1 MLAKPLAY
9 KTLKSLDKIQNGSLK
24 ITTPD
29 GREYGFGGKNPGH
42 EACIRI
48 NDWNT
53 FATIA
58 LRGDIGLAESYRK
71 GRWDTENLQSL
82 IGLGLQN
89 KSHLENL
96 ILGNAAFKKLSA
108 LSYLTRLNTIRGSR
122 KNIHDHYDLG
132 NEFYKLWLDPSMS
145 YSSALYKA
153 DNENLLSAQH
163 NKYDRI
169 LDRMETR
176 AGTVL
181 EVGCGWGGFAERALE
196 KGDYDIK
203 GITISTQQKNF
214 AEKRLG
220 SAAKI
225 ALEDYRLQQ
234 GKFDRIVSI
243 EMFEAVGE
251 QFWSTYF
258 GRMHALLKS
267 NGRAVI
273 QTITMNEKDF
283 PRYRKGADFIKSYI
297 FPGGLLPSPSAFR
310 KSSWKSGLRAENEFF
325 FGPDYART
333 LEEWLKAFD
342 AKKKEVLALGY
353 NEEFTR
359 LWRFYLAS
367 CAAAFR
373 HGHINVM
380 QVELRHA

>member
-1 MLAKPLAY
+1 MLAKSLAY
-9 KTLKSLDKIQNGSLK
+9 KTLKKLDKIQSGKLK
-24 ITTPD
+24 LITPD

-42 EACIRI
+42 EANITI
-48 NDWNT
+48 NDWRT
-53 FATIA
+53 FTNIA
-58 LRGDIGLAESYRK
+58 IRGNIGLAESYRT
-71 GRWDTENLQSL
+71 GRWDSENLQSL

-89 KSHLENL
+89 KNHLENF
-96 ILGNAAFKKLSA
+96 IMGNVAFRKLSA
-108 LSYLTRLNTIRGSR
+108 LSYLSKLNTIRGSR
-122 KNIHDHYDLG
+122 RNIHNHYDLG

-145 YSSALYKA
+145 YSSALYKNS
-153 DNENLLSAQH
+153 NESLLAAQH

-169 LDRMETR
+169 LDCMQTDS
-176 AGTVL
+176 GNIL

-196 KGDYDIK
+196 KGDYNIK
-203 GITISTQQKNF
+203 GITISTEQKNF

-220 SAAKI
+220 GAAEI
-225 ALEDYRLQQ
+225 ALEDYRVQQ

-258 GRMHALLKS
+258 GKIRSLLKS

-310 KSSWKSGLRAENEFF
+310 NSSLKSGLQAENAFF
-325 FGPDYART
+325 FGPHYART
-333 LEEWLKAFD
+333 LEEWLKNFD
-342 AKKKEVLALGY
+342 AKKKEILALGY
-353 NEEFTR
+353 NEEFIR
-359 LWRFYLAS
+359 LWRLYLAS
-367 CAAAFR
+367 CAAAFN

-380 QVELRHA
+380 QVELRHV